1 MSQPKFRKTGPVYLL
16 RYICYSMEQ
25 QIKKQNAKFQ
35 CNFNNAYTCTNKN
48 NQIFS
53 N

>member
-1 MSQPKFRKTGPVYLL
+1 MQNKLFYFNSIGMMSQPKFRKTGPVYLL

-35 CNFNNAYTCTNKN
+35 CNVLK
-48 NQIFS
+48 
-53 N
+53 